1 MLRVS
6 GDLVQDYWSFS
17 TTTASL
23 LEATARV
30 RENKRNG
37 DYAGSSGRNR
47 EGMRGDMTP
56 LKEETT
62 GQG

>member
-1 MLRVS
+1 M
-6 GDLVQDYWSFS
+6 VQDYWSFS